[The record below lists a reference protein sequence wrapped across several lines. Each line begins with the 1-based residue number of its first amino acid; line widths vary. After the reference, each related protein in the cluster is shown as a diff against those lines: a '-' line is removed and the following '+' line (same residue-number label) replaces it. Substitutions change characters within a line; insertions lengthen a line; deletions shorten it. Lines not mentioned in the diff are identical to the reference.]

1 MIPSLIGRFPPQAVF
16 AELVGDEVR
25 TVTSSEL
32 FKVQR
37 AVVIGVPGAFTP
49 VCTQKHLPDFVAQA
63 PRLVASGIDLIACV
77 TPNDPWVNAAWSKQ
91 IDPRGKIRMLSDGN
105 LDFCRAL
112 GLTGSARE
120 WNLGERSRRYLM
132 QLRGGR
138 IDRISVERSILEVA
152 CTRPADLT
160 VDV

>member
-25 TVTSSEL
+25 HVPSGDV
-32 FKVQR
+32 FGFRR
-37 AVVIGVPGAFTP
+37 AVIIGVPGAFTP
-49 VCTQKHLPDFVAQA
+49 VCTERHLPDFVAQA
-63 PRLVASGIDLIACV
+63 PRLLASGIDVIACI

-91 IDPRGKIRMLSDGN
+91 IDPKGKIRMLSDGN

-112 GLTGSARE
+112 GLTASARE

-138 IDRISVERSILEVA
+138 IDRISVERSIIEVA
-152 CTRPADLT
+152 CTRPQDLM